1 MTCFSFETEGIALPQ
16 GAWAKTHRRTLC
28 WQGKEL
34 FACTQGEFRPY
45 LYPVFS
51 PAGFMITTE
60 SPADHPHHNS
70 LWIGTD
76 HLHVRMPVSED
87 LFEEYTYCF
96 YLNQTFQ
103 GRSPGRILE
112 TAIEGIEKSSTHY
125 RIVQTN
131 EWRGP
136 AEWAADDGR
145 VVANEVRSFDIKPG
159 EQWHVI
165 DIQSQLLPTE
175 WDFTIGPTR
184 HAYFNVRVSESM
196 RVNHGGTLTD
206 AEGRFGGNAITGST
220 SDWVD
225 YSGPVGRKNTAGIA
239 IFPYP
244 DTVGTWYTY
253 DWGVFTANPF
263 CTTQKLLRVGE
274 CLTLK
279 YRLIIHDGDEKTVNI
294 STLYGNFLKEIEG
307 G

>member
-16 GAWAKTHRRTLC
+16 GAWAKTHRRSLC

-34 FACTQGEFRPY
+34 LACTQGEFRPY

-51 PAGFMITTE
+51 PAGFMVTTE

-70 LWIGTD
+70 LWFGTD
-76 HLHVRMPVSED
+76 HLHVRMPVSGAHY
-87 LFEEYTYCF
+87 EEYTYCF
-96 YLNQTFQ
+96 YVNQTFQ

-112 TAIEGIEKSSTHY
+112 TAIEGTEKSSTHY
-125 RIVQTN
+125 GIVQTN

-136 AEWAADDGR
+136 AEWAADNGR
-145 VVANEVRSFDIKPG
+145 VVAKEIRSFDIKPG

-175 WDFTIGPTR
+175 WDVTIGPTR

-196 RVNHGGTLTD
+196 RVNRGGTLTD
-206 AEGRFGGNAITGST
+206 AEGHFGGNAITGSG

-225 YSGPVGRKNTAGIA
+225 YSGPVSSKNTAGIS

-244 DTVGTWYTY
+244 DSKGTWVAY
-253 DWGVFTANPF
+253 DWGIFTANPF
-263 CTTQKLLRVGE
+263 STTQKLLRVGE

-279 YRLIIHDGDEKTVNI
+279 YRLIVHDGDEKAVNI
-294 STLYGNFLKEIEG
+294 SNLYDNFLNEIEFG
-307 G
+307 

>member
-16 GAWAKTHRRTLC
+16 GAWAKTHRRSLC

-34 FACTQGEFRPY
+34 LACTQGEFRPY

-51 PAGFMITTE
+51 PAGFMVTTE

-70 LWIGTD
+70 LWFGTD
-76 HLHVRMPVSED
+76 HLHVRMPVSGAHY
-87 LFEEYTYCF
+87 EEYTYCF
-96 YLNQTFQ
+96 YVNQTFQ

-112 TAIEGIEKSSTHY
+112 TAIEGTEKSSTHY
-125 RIVQTN
+125 GIVQTN

-136 AEWAADDGR
+136 AEWAADNGR
-145 VVANEVRSFDIKPG
+145 VVAKEIRSFDIKPG

-175 WDFTIGPTR
+175 WDVTIGPTR

-196 RVNHGGTLTD
+196 RVNRGGTLTD
-206 AEGRFGGNAITGST
+206 AEGHFGGNAITGSG

-225 YSGPVGRKNTAGIA
+225 YSGPVSSKNTAGIS

-244 DTVGTWYTY
+244 DSKGTWVAY
-253 DWGVFTANPF
+253 DWGIFTANPF
-263 CTTQKLLRVGE
+263 STTQKLLRVGE

-279 YRLIIHDGDEKTVNI
+279 YRLIVHDGDEKAVNI
-294 STLYGNFLKEIEG
+294 SNLYDNFLNEIEVG
-307 G
+307 